1 MPPTRLRNQASTDPP
16 EPPTFLT
23 ILEFTEL
30 LTISH
35 PMINESEHYDYQ
47 RYAILF
53 VDDEANTRKYFR
65 RLFGE
70 KFRILEAEDGLQA
83 MTVFRE
89 HANEIGII
97 VTDQRMPNETGV
109 GFLSK
114 IAGDYPDIIK
124 ILSTAYSD
132 IDAAIGSV
140 NQGGIFR
147 YITKPWDIP
156 ELEVTLRRS
165 MEFFTVKRERD
176 ALLAAKMHA
185 MGNVL
190 LASRLAAFALAPLC
204 ARIPCKR
211 AAEAVAAFILA
222 GVAGRKDENGDTNFS
237 NPNWSTLHERQVELA
252 SALELR
258 LHESL
263 KPGDLANRTDAL
275 AKALA
280 AGGAAEI
287 STDAGASVARLRSAT
302 DPLPRYLS
310 VLLGRNEDEQT
321 TRHAVNALAA
331 FIAVYDAGG
340 VIRRIRGE
348 GLTLDIST
356 SDTPAKP
363 SAPGME
369 TAKWLIDDDLLISA
383 ALGLF

>member
-1 MPPTRLRNQASTDPP
+1 
-16 EPPTFLT
+16 
-23 ILEFTEL
+23 
-30 LTISH
+30 
-35 PMINESEHYDYQ
+35 MINESEDYDYQ

-89 HANEIGII
+89 HAKEIGII

-156 ELEVTLRRS
+156 QLEVTLRRS

-176 ALLAAKMHA
+176 ALLAAKMQA

-211 AAEAVAAFILA
+211 PAEAVASFILA
-222 GVAGRKDENGDTNFS
+222 GVSGRKDESDDTNFRS
-237 NPNWSTLHERQVELA
+237 PNWSTLHERQVELA
-252 SALELR
+252 TALEIR

-263 KPGDLANRTDAL
+263 KPGDLAHRAAAL
-275 AKALA
+275 AEALT
-280 AGGAAEI
+280 AGGADGLTTSTVAEA
-287 STDAGASVARLRSAT
+287 TRLRSAT

-310 VLLGRNEDEQT
+310 VLLGRNENAET
-321 TRHAVNALAA
+321 TRHAVDVLAS
-331 FIAVYDAGG
+331 FIAVYDADG

-348 GLTLDIST
+348 GLTLDVFLSPA
-356 SDTPAKP
+356 PAKP
-363 SAPGME
+363 TSPGEE

-383 ALGLF
+383 ALGLL

>member
-1 MPPTRLRNQASTDPP
+1 MNEP
-16 EPPTFLT
+16 ED
-23 ILEFTEL
+23 
-30 LTISH
+30 
-35 PMINESEHYDYQ
+35 YDYQ

-70 KFRILEAEDGLQA
+70 KFRIIEAEDGVQA
-83 MTVFRE
+83 LAVFRE

-124 ILSTAYSD
+124 ILSTAYAD

-156 ELEVTLRRS
+156 QMEVTLRRS

-176 ALLAAKMHA
+176 ALLGAKMQA

-190 LASRLAAFALAPLC
+190 LASRLAAFALVPVC
-204 ARIPCKR
+204 SGVGCQR
-211 AAEAVAAFILA
+211 AAEAVASFVQT
-222 GVAGRKDENGDTNFS
+222 GVAGRRTGSDGDSDIQSPDWTR
-237 NPNWSTLHERQVELA
+237 LHERQVALA
-252 SALELR
+252 SALETR
-258 LHESL
+258 LPQAL
-263 KPGDLANRTDAL
+263 QATVLAARTEAL
-275 AKALA
+275 AEEL
-280 AGGAAEI
+280 
-287 STDAGASVARLRSAT
+287 STAGADGLTSAPVATSTRLTSSA
-302 DPLPRYLS
+302 DPMPGLLDA
-310 VLLGRNEDEQT
+310 LLGRSEDAALT
-321 TRHAVNALAA
+321 KSAVRVLAA
-331 FIAVYDAGG
+331 FMAVYDAGG
-340 VIRRIRGE
+340 MIRRIRGE
-348 GLTLDIST
+348 GLTLDVSQSGT
-356 SDTPAKP
+356 KAKP
-363 SAPGME
+363 ASPGAE

-383 ALGLF
+383 ALGLL

>member
-1 MPPTRLRNQASTDPP
+1 MS
-16 EPPTFLT
+16 
-23 ILEFTEL
+23 
-30 LTISH
+30 
-35 PMINESEHYDYQ
+35 NEIDAYDYQ

-70 KFRILEAEDGLQA
+70 KFRILEAEDGVQA
-83 MTVFRE
+83 LSVFRQ

-114 IAGDYPDIIK
+114 IADDYPDIIK

-147 YITKPWDIP
+147 YMTKPWDIP
-156 ELEVTLRRS
+156 QLEVTLRRA

-176 ALLAAKMHA
+176 ALLGAKMQA

-190 LASRLAAFALAPLC
+190 LSSRLAAFALAPVC
-204 ARIPCKR
+204 GGIKCNR
-211 AAEAVAAFILA
+211 AAEAIAAFVQT
-222 GVAGRKDENGDTNFS
+222 GVSGRRTGSDGDS
-237 NPNWSTLHERQVELA
+237 ALRSPDWARLHARQVLLA
-252 SALELR
+252 TGLETR
-258 LHESL
+258 L
-263 KPGDLANRTDAL
+263 PTAL
-275 AKALA
+275 AITGTAERSAALA
-280 AGGAAEI
+280 AELEAAGAAGLSSTPNGPATRI
-287 STDAGASVARLRSAT
+287 SASTDPTPALLDA
-302 DPLPRYLS
+302 
-310 VLLGRNEDEQT
+310 LLGRNDEAAT
-321 TRHAVNALAA
+321 TQASVNVLAA

-348 GLTLDIST
+348 GLTLDITES
-356 SDTPAKP
+356 
-363 SAPGME
+363 SAPVKASNPGAE
-369 TAKWLIDDDLLISA
+369 AAKWLIDDDLLISA
-383 ALGLF
+383 ALGLL

>member
-1 MPPTRLRNQASTDPP
+1 M
-16 EPPTFLT
+16 
-23 ILEFTEL
+23 
-30 LTISH
+30 
-35 PMINESEHYDYQ
+35 NESEDYDYQ

-53 VDDEANTRKYFR
+53 VDDESNTRKYFK

-83 MTVFRE
+83 MKVFRE

-156 ELEVTLRRS
+156 QLEVTLRRS

-176 ALLAAKMHA
+176 ALLAAKMQA

-211 AAEAVAAFILA
+211 TAEAVASFVIA
-222 GVAGRKDENGDTNFS
+222 GVAGHKDESDDTNFR
-237 NPNWSTLHERQVELA
+237 NPNWSALHQRQVDLA

-263 KPGDLANRTDAL
+263 KPGDLAHRAEML

-280 AGGAAEI
+280 DGGADDLVADAVDS
-287 STDAGASVARLRSAT
+287 STRLRSAS

-310 VLLGRNEDEQT
+310 VLLGGNENEET
-321 TRHAVNALAA
+321 TRHAVNVLAA
-331 FIAVYDAGG
+331 FIAVYDADGM
-340 VIRRIRGE
+340 IRRVRGE
-348 GLTLDIST
+348 GLTLDLSL
-356 SDTPAKP
+356 SPTPDKP
-363 SAPGME
+363 TTPGTE

-383 ALGLF
+383 ALGLL